1 MPGGPSEASCRRIS
15 RRSGDVVTELAWYFC
30 GAVVLLIVFLSIGSS
45 LTSRSYRFASGRISG
60 VVGKMGSGKSL
71 FVVTKVILPA
81 ARTMS
86 KKHGLVCGH
95 TGRKV
100 RRLITNFSIDLPYD
114 VEVIHLDGSRIWD
127 HLVELAHELGGD
139 SLRLDALVIIDEAHL
154 FMPSDKMKMAQKA
167 RWVTSMARKMN
178 AELWWI
184 TQNEMKI
191 HKRLRD
197 DTQLIWRVGRS
208 ANLWTLLAG
217 PSKWFTARAFEPEK
231 LNRLNSQPEDQRR
244 YRLNRTAIKCY
255 DSFELIVPDAEADVS
270 LDSLA
275 RRRAARPAPLGL
287 VPTDAEKGTTDTA
300 SSFPDSAVPV
310 VSDHERTG

>member
-1 MPGGPSEASCRRIS
+1 VV
-15 RRSGDVVTELAWYFC
+15 VVTQAAWYFC
-30 GAVVLLIVFLSIGSS
+30 GGVVVLIGLLSLGSA
-45 LTSRSYRFASGRISG
+45 LTSRGYRFASGRISG

-81 ARTMS
+81 ARTMQ

-95 TGRKV
+95 TGRRV
-100 RRLITNFSIDLPYD
+100 RRLITNFSIELPYD

-154 FMPSDKMKMAQKA
+154 FMPSDKMKMATKA
-167 RWVTSMARKMN
+167 RWITSMARKMN
-178 AELWWI
+178 AEIWWI

-208 ANLWTLLAG
+208 ASLWTIIAG
-217 PSKWFTARAFEPEK
+217 PSKWFTARAYEPER
-231 LNRLNSQPEDQRR
+231 LNRLNAQPEDQRR
-244 YRLNRTAIKCY
+244 YRLSKTAIKAY

-275 RRRAARPAPLGL
+275 KRRAARLAPLGL
-287 VPTDAEKGTTDTA
+287 VPTEAEKGTTDTA
-300 SSFPDSAVPV
+300 TSFPYSAVPV
-310 VSDHERTG
+310 VDADERTG